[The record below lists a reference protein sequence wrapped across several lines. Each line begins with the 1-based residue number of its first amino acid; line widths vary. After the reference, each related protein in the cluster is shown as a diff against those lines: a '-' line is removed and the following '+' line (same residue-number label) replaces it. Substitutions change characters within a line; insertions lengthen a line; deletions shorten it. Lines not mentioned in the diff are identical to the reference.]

1 MCRKL
6 RLFYEV
12 TCFIGSPFLCP
23 KGDLLIQV
31 WLYSFYR
38 NVGADPTMVDR
49 KGNTP
54 AHLAILYGVN
64 SCLSVLVKYQR
75 LNTAKNKPFPELDLK
90 NFDGKN

>member
-1 MCRKL
+1 ML
-6 RLFYEV
+6 VFQTPLHLAVLMNQPGVIDRL
-12 TCFIGSPFLCP
+12 L
-23 KGDLLIQV
+23 
-31 WLYSFYR
+31 